1 MSALSTKP
9 KAEDVEAV
17 DRFEAAM
24 GRIAPFMLTSLK
36 RQRQIFG
43 GVWTAEFGETLR
55 RFVAT
60 DDEKLEWAV
69 KGYVNFALDGM
80 RLQKRF
86 EKTRVYDN
94 KTYDEAASSV
104 YHNKEYMFN
113 LYLPGILLSHYL
125 WPHHYRQ
132 FQFYKQKFLPTF
144 LGADQR
150 EFCDIGPGTGFYSRQ
165 LLSEAADAR
174 GAAFD
179 ISASALEFSTLQ
191 VSAFDLSDN
200 FTTHKRDI
208 ITQPSDR
215 QWPFLVCIEVL
226 EHLEDPLTFLRALRG
241 MLAPGGKGLIS
252 AAVTAPNEDHI
263 YLYNSGEEV
272 RRQLEQAGFTVLDSQ
287 EDKAYEPKADEPVP
301 VNAAFIV
308 TP

>member
-1 MSALSTKP
+1 MSSSDAP
-9 KAEDVEAV
+9 KAEDTQAVEQ
-17 DRFEAAM
+17 FEAAM
-24 GRIAPFMLTSLK
+24 ARIAPFMLTSLK
-36 RQRQIFG
+36 RQRQLFG
-43 GVWTAEFGETLR
+43 PTWEREFGETLR

-94 KTYDEAASSV
+94 KTYADAAAAV

-132 FQFYKQKFLPTF
+132 FQFYKREFLPAF
-144 LGADQR
+144 NEAAVQ

-165 LLSEAADAR
+165 LLSASPSAR
-174 GAAFD
+174 GSAFD
-179 ISASALEFSTLQ
+179 ISASALEFSSLQ
-191 VSAFDLSDN
+191 VAAFGLESQ
-200 FTTHKRDI
+200 FTVNRQDVI
-208 ITQPSDR
+208 AQPTER

-226 EHLEDPLTFLRALRG
+226 EHLEDPVTFLRALRR

-263 YLYNSGEEV
+263 YLYNSGREV
-272 RRQLEQAGFTVLDSQ
+272 QDQLEEAGFTVLSSQ
-287 EDKAYEPKADEPVP
+287 EDKAYEPKAGEPVP
-301 VNAAFIV
+301 INAAFIV